1 MTRDDKAPTLWQV
14 LTSVLAAFFGVQS
27 EAKRQRDF
35 AHGKPH
41 QFIILGIMATVLFI
55 LLVFGLV
62 TLVLGIA
69 GH

>member
-1 MTRDDKAPTLWQV
+1 MTRDDKTPTLWQV

-35 AHGKPH
+35 THGKPH
-41 QFIILGIMATVLFI
+41 QFIMLGILATIAFI

-62 TLVLGIA
+62 KLILTVA
-69 GH
+69 GQ